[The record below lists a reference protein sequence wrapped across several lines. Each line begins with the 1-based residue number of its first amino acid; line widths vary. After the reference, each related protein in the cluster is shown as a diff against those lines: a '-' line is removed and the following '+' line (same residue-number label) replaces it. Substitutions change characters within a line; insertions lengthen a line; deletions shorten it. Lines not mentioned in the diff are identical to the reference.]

1 MTHFDKQ
8 FKRLFLAIAALILF
22 IPLFGSSVANSL
34 FSDGQ
39 GMASAAKKSDKF
51 DVNKVVKATVV
62 YSKHVPIL
70 KVTVK
75 PTITN
80 AFAKKDQLKFEFDKK
95 NVDLK
100 NMQASVEK
108 NLPFKHT
115 TKKDTALL
123 LTFEKDVKSGTY
135 KQAYAIP
142 TKKLSKITKIKAT
155 YNGQKIKITNNKI
168 KSGKY
173 AQKQADTASKKDQS
187 DFKNKSTS
195 TANKSRDSQSADNN
209 SSNHTTGARE
219 NSYLVK
225 AGAVSDTQSAVAPQV
240 SGQYSNDRSATS
252 TSQEAYGHTT
262 TISHYGDATVNTS
275 NNYASNGSQKT
286 NWTATTSQ
294 TNNKGYGRGTGSS
307 SANVTYRPVSYNS
320 GVNMSG
326 NGVSNK
332 NTSRHNDK
340 KAARSNSQKSSK
352 STVKTKKTETGKKT
366 TSDKTKASDSKKTT
380 NKDSNDNQKTSN
392 KNNKSDSTVDKAG
405 DPSQKNDD
413 GTSNNNASQSSNTN
427 SNADSNDQTTPT
439 SPTTDNNQTPAVGE
453 DNTNSQES
461 STVDSSGNTDNTQ
474 NGSQTTSDSHSAT
487 TTNTNATSTSSDDG
501 SSNQT
506 QASSTTNDQQSTQDQ
521 SATQTMTASTTGTT
535 AGSNSVSTAV
545 AA

>member
-142 TKKLSKITKIKAT
+142 TKKLSKVTKIKAT

-209 SSNHTTGARE
+209 SSNHTTSARE
-219 NSYLVK
+219 NSYPVK
-225 AGAVSDTQSAVAPQV
+225 TGAVSDTQSAVAPQV
-240 SGQYSNDRSATS
+240 RGQYSNDRSATS

-262 TISHYGDATVNTS
+262 TISHYGDATANTS

-294 TNNKGYGRGTGSS
+294 TNNKDYGRGTGSS

-320 GVNMSG
+320 GVNRSG

-366 TSDKTKASDSKKTT
+366 TSDKTKTSDSKKTT
-380 NKDSNDNQKTSN
+380 NKDSNDNQKTPN

-405 DPSQKNDD
+405 DSSQKNDD
-413 GTSNNNASQSSNTN
+413 GASNNASQSSNTN

-439 SPTTDNNQTPAVGE
+439 SPTTDNSQTPAVGE

-501 SSNQT
+501 SSQT

-521 SATQTMTASTTGTT
+521 SATQTMTASTTGTAT

>member
-219 NSYLVK
+219 NSYPVK

-262 TISHYGDATVNTS
+262 TISHYGDATANTS

-294 TNNKGYGRGTGSS
+294 TNNKDYGRGTG
-307 SANVTYRPVSYNS
+307 ANVTCRPVSYNS
-320 GVNMSG
+320 GVNRSG

-405 DPSQKNDD
+405 DSSQKNDD
-413 GTSNNNASQSSNTN
+413 GASNNASQSSNTN

-521 SATQTMTASTTGTT
+521 SATQTMTASTTGTAT

>member
-1 MTHFDKQ
+1 M
-8 FKRLFLAIAALILF
+8 AIAALILF

-209 SSNHTTGARE
+209 SSNHTTSARE
-219 NSYLVK
+219 NSYPVK

-240 SGQYSNDRSATS
+240 RGQYSNDRSATS

-262 TISHYGDATVNTS
+262 TISHYGDATANTS

-294 TNNKGYGRGTGSS
+294 TNNKDYGRGTGSS

-320 GVNMSG
+320 GVNRSG

-366 TSDKTKASDSKKTT
+366 TSDKTKTSDSKKTT
-380 NKDSNDNQKTSN
+380 NKDSNDNQKTPN

-405 DPSQKNDD
+405 DSSQKNDD
-413 GTSNNNASQSSNTN
+413 GASNNASQSSNTN

-439 SPTTDNNQTPAVGE
+439 SPTTDNSQTPAVGE

-501 SSNQT
+501 SSQT

-521 SATQTMTASTTGTT
+521 SATQTMTASTTGTAT